1 MVFSLSLTTTC
12 SDHPPELLLAPGFY
26 RYKNVTKSNV
36 LIQEWKTFNNDAFS
50 ADFKSTDW
58 PNIIQSDKG
67 NPNLSFRNYFEEFE
81 KKISSHAPLKKL
93 EKENLNFRA
102 NTELLL
108 VYKSL

>member
-1 MVFSLSLTTTC
+1 MVFSLNLTTTC
-12 SDHPPELLLAPGFY
+12 SDHPPKLLLAPGFY
-26 RYKNVTKSNV
+26 WYKNVTKSNV
-36 LIQEWKTFNNDAFS
+36 LIWEWKTFNNDAFA
-50 ADFKSTDW
+50 ADFISTDW